1 MKNKTYLLKEITDIR
16 TGYSFRSKLEP
27 DTKGNILVV
36 QLKELSDKNRV
47 DISTA
52 VKIYMHNISDNYFL
66 RKNDLVFRS
75 RGIDSTSAIMD
86 ISSDNIILS
95 APFQRIRLRD
105 TSKIIPEYLLWYIN
119 CKEAQ
124 AYFAANK
131 TGSSLVMISTA
142 VLANLPVV
150 IPSLEIQKKII
161 EINYLSEREIELQE
175 ELIKKKKMLTET
187 LLLKTLEL
195 QLGDKYGKRNS
206 EN

>member
-1 MKNKTYLLKEITDIR
+1 
-16 TGYSFRSKLEP
+16 
-27 DTKGNILVV
+27 
-36 QLKELSDKNRV
+36 
-47 DISTA
+47 
-52 VKIYMHNISDNYFL
+52 
-66 RKNDLVFRS
+66 
-75 RGIDSTSAIMD
+75 MD

-161 EINYLSEREIELQE
+161 EINYLSGREIELQE